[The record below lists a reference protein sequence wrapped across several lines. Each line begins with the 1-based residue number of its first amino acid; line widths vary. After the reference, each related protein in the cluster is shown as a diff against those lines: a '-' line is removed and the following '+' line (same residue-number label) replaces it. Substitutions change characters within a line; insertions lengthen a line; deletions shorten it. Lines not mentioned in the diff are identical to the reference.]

1 MLPQRIATALA
12 GMGLLVL
19 PVVIS
24 AAELGE
30 RLAQQ
35 GKGDQVTAC
44 KSCHQADGSGN
55 GAAGW
60 PRLAGM
66 NADYMVRQ
74 LQDIASGERENAIMK
89 PIASGLTEK
98 EMRAASEYYAGMKP
112 PAEVPGDAGADGVPE
127 GKAIAER
134 GLWRKGVPAC
144 VSCHG
149 PGGRGVG
156 ADFPGLAG
164 QHARYITSQIEAWQ
178 SDTRANDPNRLMDA
192 VAERLTD
199 EEVAAVAAY
208 FASIP
213 AHVDQD

>member
-1 MLPQRIATALA
+1 MLPQRIAAALA
-12 GMGLLVL
+12 GMGLLAL
-19 PVVIS
+19 PAMAS
-24 AAELGE
+24 AADPGK

-35 GKGDQVTAC
+35 GKGDEVTAC
-44 KSCHQADGSGN
+44 KTCHQADGSGN
-55 GAAGW
+55 AATGW

-66 NADYMVRQ
+66 NADYLVRQ
-74 LQDIASGERENAIMK
+74 LRAIAAGERENAVMK
-89 PIASGLTEK
+89 PIASGMTQK
-98 EMRAASEYYAGMKP
+98 EMRAVSDYYADMDP
-112 PAEVPGDAGADGVPE
+112 PAKAPGDAGADGVAE
-127 GKAIAER
+127 GKVIAER

-164 QHARYITSQIEAWQ
+164 QHASYITSQMEAWQ
-178 SDTRANDPNRLMDA
+178 SDKRANDPNGLMDA

-213 AHVDQD
+213 AHADPD